1 MSLQLDEFDAPRDEY
16 DRRNY
21 RLMDWIIVA
30 LDPKR
35 TKPLPPEWDDYVPY
49 KEVAWLD
56 ANRQK
61 SETMRKV
68 DEDAEFR
75 RRLPPVPDKLP
86 TGRPRKDAKA
96 SEAFTER
103 VNMILAERKIG
114 PRYKDKIVSR
124 QTACNALYDC
134 GVRELSAVSSALD
147 CSRRTASVYLT
158 RARKKGRK

>member
-1 MSLQLDEFDAPRDEY
+1 MSLQANEFDAPRDEY
-16 DRRNY
+16 DRRNG
-21 RLMDWIIVA
+21 RLMDWIIIA

-56 ANRQK
+56 AHRVEHPTKQ
-61 SETMRKV
+61 
-68 DEDAEFR
+68 DEGAEFQ

-103 VNMILAERKIG
+103 VHMILAEMKIE

-124 QTACNALYDC
+124 QTACNALYEC